1 MNVASRGGGGVWQG
15 RPVIKLWTGRIF
27 MSGWYF
33 TGCGVALFANTVSVS
48 LRGSQEQL
56 EKR

>member
-1 MNVASRGGGGVWQG
+1 MNVASRGGGSG
-15 RPVIKLWTGRIF
+15 RVVLLLNYGLEEF
-27 MSGWYF
+27 LSGWYF

>member
-1 MNVASRGGGGVWQG
+1 MNVASRGGGGSG
-15 RPVIKLWTGRIF
+15 RVVLLLNYGLEEFF